1 MAQFPSQNSA
11 FGVWSLNE
19 VRNARR
25 GDNWPPLFFSDPNFN
40 QTTLLLHGDG
50 TNGGQN
56 NTFLDGSTNNFTIT
70 RNGNTTQGSFN
81 PYGDRWSNFF
91 DGSGDYL
98 AAPSDAAFGYGTG
111 DFTVECWVYPTATQ
125 GNRHITDSTSAGGLF
140 LKTEATTVGIGR
152 ATIAT
157 DNMFSFTFSPHTW
170 YHVAFCRQGST
181 VYGFVDG
188 VQIGSGSNT
197 VNYTNPTGM
206 HVGAAGD
213 GSAGWNGYLSDVRV
227 IKGTALYTAAF
238 TPPTAPLTVISG
250 TSLLTCQSNGF
261 KDSSSNNFAI
271 TRFGD
276 VRVTTF
282 SPYAPS
288 GVYNPATLGG
298 SGFFDGSGDYL
309 SIADNAAFALG
320 SSDFTAECWAY
331 FNSSVDQYFFGQ
343 LQASTSNRSF
353 VLAIIGSKIYFEA
366 RSGTTPYSVT
376 AANNVVLNQWT
387 HLAAVR
393 NGNTITLYQ
402 DGTSIGTVDVTG
414 VTINDSTNL
423 MGVGSGGGY
432 VAEPMNGYLSDVR
445 LVVGTALYTAA
456 FTPPTAPLTA
466 VTNTSL
472 LCSFTNAAIFD
483 STAKNVLETVGD
495 AQIDTSVVKYG
506 TGSMEFDGTGDYL
519 VVPSSPDL
527 IMGTGDFTV
536 EFWLYPTSSSV
547 VFRSIIDTR
556 SSVGTNTGVAVGQ
569 NGLVLE
575 VFGDGQKVVSAA
587 GALTIDTWQHV
598 ALVRQSGTCQIYVD
612 GTASG
617 SSATYSDN
625 LSGSSAKIGAL
636 VSNANPYVGYID
648 DLRITKGVARYT
660 AAFTPPTAPFPDR

>member
-1 MAQFPSQNSA
+1 
-11 FGVWSLNE
+11 LNE

-25 GDNWPPLFFSDPNFN
+25 GDNWPPLGGIDPNFN

-50 TNGGQN
+50 INGGQN

-70 RNGNTTQGSFN
+70 RTGNTTQGSFN

-91 DGSGDYL
+91 DGSGDFL
-98 AAPSDAAFGYGTG
+98 RTPTDAALGMSTG
-111 DFTVECWVYPTATQ
+111 DFTIECFVYV
-125 GNRHITDSTSAGGLF
+125 NVYGGTGSVLVDMRSG
-140 LKTEATTVGIGR
+140 TEPSVKPDLEYSSSGVLNYRVNGSNVISGGTLAR
-152 ATIAT
+152 
-157 DNMFSFTFSPHTW
+157 NTW
-170 YHVAFCRQGST
+170 YHVAVCRSGSIT
-181 VYGFVDG
+181 KMFIDG
-188 VQIGSGSNT
+188 VQSGSD
-197 VNYTNPTGM
+197 YTDNNDY
-206 HVGAAGD
+206 GASNRCQIGADDD
-213 GSAGWNGYLSDVRV
+213 GSANAFVNGYISDVRV
-227 IKGTALYTAAF
+227 VKGTALYTAAF
-238 TPPTAPLTVISG
+238 TPPTAPLTAISG

>member
-1 MAQFPSQNSA
+1 MSGASKKLMSA
-11 FGVWSLNE
+11 AGAGAPTDEF
-19 VRNARR
+19 
-25 GDNWPPLFFSDPNFN
+25 FN

-91 DGSGDYL
+91 DGTGDYL
-98 AAPSDAAFGYGTG
+98 TVADATPLNLQGGDYTIELWFYWDGNASDFRSLVAKR
-111 DFTVECWVYPTATQ
+111 D
-125 GNRHITDSTSAGGLF
+125 
-140 LKTEATTVGIGR
+140 GI
-152 ATIAT
+152 
-157 DNMFSFTFSPHTW
+157 
-170 YHVAFCRQGST
+170 ST
-181 VYGFVDG
+181 VSVAWQIYIQQTTGFLGFYDG
-188 VQIGSGSNT
+188 VQRVSSTVPQANSWNHVAAVWDNSTSEITLYLNGTSLLTSAATNT
-197 VNYTNPTGM
+197 DVSTPIS
-206 HVGAAGD
+206 VGAANN
-213 GSAGWNGYLSDVRV
+213 GSQALTGYISDVRIV
-227 IKGTALYTAAF
+227 KGTALYTSAF
-238 TPPTAPLTVISG
+238 TPPTEPLTAISG
-250 TSLLTCQSNGF
+250 TELLTCQSNRF

-276 VRVTTF
+276 VKVTTF

-288 GVYNPATLGG
+288 AAYSAATLGG
-298 SGFFDGSGDYL
+298 SGYFDGTGDYL
-309 SIADNAAFALG
+309 TLADNAAFALG

-343 LQASTSNRSF
+343 IQSTASNRSF
-353 VLAIIGSKIYFEA
+353 FLGIVGSKIRFEA
-366 RSGTTPYSVT
+366 RSGSTEYSIT

-414 VTINDSTNL
+414 VTISDSTNL

-466 VTNTSL
+466 VANTSL
-472 LCSFTNAAIFD
+472 LCNFTNAAIFD

-506 TGSMEFDGTGDYL
+506 TGSMEFDGSGDFL
-519 VVPSSPDL
+519 ITPNNPDFDFGSGNFTIELWINTANLSSKQDILDRRAGASLQGWFLSMNLSAGKVEFLSANHGWVGSLRSNTNLPANSWVHIAVTRSGDTFRLFQDGIQVATNTSSGAMDDRPAGITIGSSPD
-527 IMGTGDFTV
+527 
-536 EFWLYPTSSSV
+536 
-547 VFRSIIDTR
+547 
-556 SSVGTNTGVAVGQ
+556 
-569 NGLVLE
+569 
-575 VFGDGQKVVSAA
+575 
-587 GALTIDTWQHV
+587 
-598 ALVRQSGTCQIYVD
+598 
-612 GTASG
+612 
-617 SSATYSDN
+617 
-625 LSGSSAKIGAL
+625 
-636 VSNANPYVGYID
+636 NAFFNGYID

-660 AAFTPPTAPFPDR
+660 ANFTPPDRAFPDQ